1 LALDFKD
8 DEMGDCTRFG
18 VGSAG
23 ETRSQ
28 ASRPLSDEFL
38 CTLTG
43 NADFEPEISH
53 SGDVTGI
60 EDQEAPLA
68 SGRSILI
75 TIIETEIIPR
85 LLLAH
90 KIPGDDRASSGDEL
104 ALEILDDR
112 DSFAQLFFSES
123 SNDILR
129 RFHALMDRGT
139 RREWIYLE
147 LLAPVAQTL
156 SRMWVD
162 GQCTFAELA
171 QGLSRVED
179 VLQEL
184 RSRG

>member
-1 LALDFKD
+1 LAFDFKD
-8 DEMGDCTRFG
+8 DEVGNCTLFG
-18 VGSAG
+18 AGSAG

-28 ASRPLSDEFL
+28 PNRLLSDELL
-38 CTLTG
+38 CRLTG
-43 NADFEPEISH
+43 NTDFEPDISH
-53 SGDVTGI
+53 SRDATAIAG
-60 EDQEAPLA
+60 QEAPPA

-90 KIPGDDRASSGDEL
+90 KISGDDRDPSRDEL

-123 SNDILR
+123 SNEILQ
-129 RFHALMDRGT
+129 RFHALMDRGM

>member
-8 DEMGDCTRFG
+8 DELGDCTLFG
-18 VGSAG
+18 AGSSG

-28 ASRPLSDEFL
+28 ANRPLSDEFL
-38 CTLTG
+38 STLTG
-43 NADFEPEISH
+43 NTDFDPDISH
-53 SGDVTGI
+53 SGDATAI
-60 EDQEAPLA
+60 ADQKAPPA
-68 SGRSILI
+68 SRRSILI

-90 KIPGDDRASSGDEL
+90 KIPGDDRDPSRDEL

-123 SNDILR
+123 SNDILG
-129 RFHALMDRGT
+129 RFHVLMDRGM

-179 VLQEL
+179 VIHEL
-184 RSRG
+184 RSQG